1 MNKTEIEKFEKQ
13 LRSLLME
20 LEELE
25 AMSKASTAVVVLD
38 QSSVGRLSRMDAIQG
53 QQMAI
58 ESERRRKEQ
67 ILQIK
72 AALKRIQENDFGYCL
87 SCGEEIALGRLSINP
102 AATHCVACAK

>member
-25 AMSKASTAVVVLD
+25 VMSKASTAVVVLD

>member
-1 MNKTEIEKFEKQ
+1 
-13 LRSLLME
+13 ME